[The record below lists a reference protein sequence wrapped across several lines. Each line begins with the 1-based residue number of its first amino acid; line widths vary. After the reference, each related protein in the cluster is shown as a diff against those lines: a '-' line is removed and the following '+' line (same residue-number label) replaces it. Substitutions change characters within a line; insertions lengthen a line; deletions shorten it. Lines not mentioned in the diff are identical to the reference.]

1 VVLLAATN
9 HLERV
14 DNALLRPGRFD
25 RTFEIMPPDEQALI
39 AILRLHLG
47 ADLKDADLTPVAR
60 LGQGATGAVAVGWI
74 RAARQRARLA
84 GRAMALE
91 DLLVQAAPE
100 DPRSPELLRA
110 IAIHEAGHA
119 LIACRLGLPVVG
131 ATIKASGAAAGSTR
145 LGFAGLI
152 PDRPALEAQVLTLLA
167 GRAADIVLGRG
178 ANAGAVS
185 DLQEATRLVAAL
197 HASYGLGAMLS
208 YRAPHQDPTGMLMMD
223 ASLAR
228 AVEADLQRLM
238 GQAEA
243 LVRSNRDAILGVAD
257 ALLSRRVLSG
267 QEVTAIATACPPRL
281 RVRAG
286 SSKGAPSAEAGSSS
300 RFDQDRPPRTPAHAR
315 P

>member
-1 VVLLAATN
+1 VLLAATN
-9 HLERV
+9 HLERI
-14 DNALLRPGRFD
+14 DRALLRPGRFD
-25 RTFEIMPPDEQALI
+25 RTFEIMPPDEQSLL
-39 AILRLHLG
+39 AILRMHLG
-47 ADLKDADLTPVAR
+47 ADLKDQDLTPVAR
-60 LGQGATGAVAVGWI
+60 LGQGATGAVVVGWI

-91 DLLVQAAPE
+91 DLLVQAAPA

-145 LGFAGLI
+145 LGFTGLI

-178 ANAGAVS
+178 ANAGSVS

-197 HASYGLGAMLS
+197 HASYGLGSMLS
-208 YRAPHQDPTGMLMMD
+208 YRAPHQDPTGLLMMD
-223 ASLAR
+223 ARLAH

-238 GQAEA
+238 DQAEA
-243 LVRSNRDAILGVAD
+243 LVRASRDAILGVAD
-257 ALLSRRVLSG
+257 ALLSRRVLTG
-267 QEVTAIATACPPRL
+267 EEVAAIAAASPPRL

-286 SSKGAPSAEAGSSS
+286 SSKGGPPAEAGSS
-300 RFDQDRPPRTPAHAR
+300 RLDHGKQACTTATAR